1 MKPTTE
7 YVEKTIGMNS
17 DANTPKQ
24 IVDELNDIKFIML
37 VIACKLGEDERKDI
51 ISALSSSQSPR
62 IVEWLKTFRE
72 FTGD

>member
-1 MKPTTE
+1 MKTTIE
-7 YVEKTIGMNS
+7 YVNKTISMNS
-17 DANTPKQ
+17 DASTSKH

-51 ISALSSSQSPR
+51 ISALSSIQSPR
-62 IVEWLKTFRE
+62 IGEWLKTFRE